1 MNLTRFEG
9 GRRAMV
15 GSALAGAA
23 GLLLTGVGVVLQP
36 TDALYSYLVAFS
48 YWTGIA
54 ASALVL
60 LCIFHASH
68 AKWMVVLRRSL
79 EAMALAV
86 LPSAALFL
94 PVALGMGRLYSWV
107 DPPEG
112 LSPEVRALLEHKRP
126 YLNAPFFVARAA
138 AYFALW
144 GLVAQRLW
152 RWSSAQ
158 DLSNGR
164 PSEELLVKQR
174 RLAAGALPFIAVALT
189 FAAFDWLMS
198 LEPTWF
204 STLFGVYY
212 FAGSFVAAIAALTLS
227 AIWGRGKGLPGE
239 LVGKSHLHS
248 LGKLLF
254 AFVSFWGYIA
264 FSQYM
269 LIWIANLP
277 EEVSWFISRAKGAW
291 QPVGVFL
298 FVGHFAVPF
307 VLLLSRELKRTP
319 AFLAAMCVWIL
330 VVHYVDL
337 FWVVIPA
344 LHPDTPGLSWTDATA
359 FVGVGGL
366 SVAFWLWRL
375 RGAFA
380 VPAGDPFLAQSLR
393 YSPP

>member
-1 MNLTRFEG
+1 MNLARFQG

-15 GSALAGAA
+15 GAALAGAL
-23 GLLLTGVGVVLQP
+23 GLLLTGLGAFLRP
-36 TDALYSYLVAFS
+36 TEALHSYLVAFS

-54 ASALVL
+54 VASLL
-60 LCIFHASH
+60 WLCIFHASH

-79 EAMALAV
+79 EAMALLV

-112 LSPEVRALLEHKRP
+112 LSEELRKLLEHKRP
-126 YLNAPFFVARAA
+126 YLNRPFFLARGA
-138 AYFALW
+138 AYFVLW
-144 GLVAQRLW
+144 GLVAHLLW

-164 PSEELLVKQR
+164 PSEELLVRQR

-212 FAGSFVAAIAALTLS
+212 FAGSSVAAIAALTLS
-227 AIWGRGKGLPGE
+227 AIWGRGRLLPE
-239 LVGKSHLHS
+239 KAVGPSHLHS

-254 AFVSFWGYIA
+254 AFVCFWGYIA

-269 LIWIANLP
+269 LMWIANLP
-277 EEVSWFISRAKGAW
+277 EEVSWLIPRAKGAW
-291 QPVGVFL
+291 RPVGQFL
-298 FVGHFAVPF
+298 FVGHFAAPF
-307 VLLLSRELKRTP
+307 VLLLSRERKQKP
-319 AFLAAMCVWIL
+319 AFLAGMCLWIL
-330 VVHYVDL
+330 AVHYVDL
-337 FWVVIPA
+337 LWVVVPA
-344 LHPDTPGLSWTDATA
+344 LHPDAPGLSWADVTA
-359 FVGVGGL
+359 FVGVGGIAV
-366 SVAFWLWRL
+366 SFWLWRL
-375 RGAFA
+375 RGHFT
-380 VPAGDPFLAQSLR
+380 VPAADPFLAHSLR
-393 YSPP
+393 YSAP